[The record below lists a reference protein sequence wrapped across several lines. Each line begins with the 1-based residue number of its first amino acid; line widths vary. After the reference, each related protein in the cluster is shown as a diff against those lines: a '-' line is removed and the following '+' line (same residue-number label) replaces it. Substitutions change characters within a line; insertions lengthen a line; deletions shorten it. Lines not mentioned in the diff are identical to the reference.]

1 MKKKSII
8 LMLLMA
14 AIFVLLAACGGGN
27 TQSED
32 PLAGTSWRLLFYRK
46 STVLDGTETTI
57 TFEDGLLNGNAGCN
71 SYFGAYQVDDQKL
84 TADQLGSTEMF
95 CMEPEGLME
104 QEAFFLETLGDA
116 QRYEL
121 TDGRLMI
128 FRSDGEAL
136 TFEPME

>member
-1 MKKKSII
+1 MKKMQIVI
-8 LMLLMA
+8 VLGLA
-14 AIFVLLAACGGGN
+14 AITLISLSACGGAV
-27 TQSED
+27 D
-32 PLAGTSWRLLFYRK
+32 PLDGTSWRLIFYRK
-46 STVLDGTETTI
+46 TQVMADTTI
-57 TFEDGLLNGNAGCN
+57 TARFENGEINGSAGCN
-71 SYFGAYQVDDQKL
+71 SYFGAYQIDGQKL
-84 TADQLGSTEMF
+84 TTDQLGSTEMF